1 MPNQNFIAGSW
12 VPAASGATDPVVNPA
27 TGAVIAE
34 VPASDA
40 ADVDAAVA
48 AARDAFP
55 GWRAQTPRA
64 RSEALYAVAQAIEA
78 DLDIIKRLEME
89 NCGKP
94 ASMIEF
100 EMDLTVDK
108 WR

>member
-12 VPAASGATDPVVNPA
+12 VPAASGATDAVLNPA
-27 TGAVIAE
+27 TGGVIAE

-48 AARDAFP
+48 AARDAFA

-64 RSEALYAVAQAIEA
+64 RSEALYAVAQAIED
-78 DLDIIKRLEME
+78 DLATIKRLEME
-89 NCGKP
+89 NCGKTGAMVQVEVGP
-94 ASMIEF
+94 
-100 EMDLTVDK
+100 
-108 WR
+108 